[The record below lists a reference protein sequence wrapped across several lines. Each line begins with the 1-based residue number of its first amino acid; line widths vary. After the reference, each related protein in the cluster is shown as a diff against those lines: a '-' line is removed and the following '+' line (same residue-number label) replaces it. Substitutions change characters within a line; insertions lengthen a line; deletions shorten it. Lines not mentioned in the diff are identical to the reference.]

1 MRKILLFVIVLVATF
16 TSNAQDSI
24 QKKEKIKGRFFGGV
38 ESNSQYYIDDSKLG
52 DFNYDNHFRSNSYI
66 NANYNYGKFTAGV
79 QVEAY
84 EPNALL
90 NYNPKFEGTNL
101 ATYYLNY
108 KSDKIDATA
117 GYFYEQFGSG
127 LLLRFW
133 EDRALGINNALRGGK
148 IIYRPTN
155 EITLKAIYGQQRTG
169 FDVANSD
176 IFGFDSEFYL
186 TDWLNFETSD
196 LSVGASYVG
205 RYEKIDEA
213 DLENPDF
220 NELTNAFGVRVNY
233 SQNSF
238 YLNGEANFKSKDA
251 ALSLQNTISNELV
264 KSGSAYLLNFG
275 YTKSGLGVDVMLRR
289 LENMTF
295 LSEREPERIDANNT
309 SLNYNDKILNYV
321 PGLTKQHHSNLA
333 NIYVY
338 QAQYQVSY
346 LGEDKMK
353 SGETG
358 GQIDVY
364 YRFKKGTSLGGKY
377 GTRVAVNLASW
388 YNLPGKYRYFP
399 REYDTEFFG
408 VGQRYFSDYNI
419 EIKKRIKKNW
429 RTGFY
434 YIHQYY
440 DKSLIEGGDVVN
452 ADILSLESTW
462 SFQNSKSIR
471 VEMEHMWAD
480 ADRGNW
486 AGGTVEYNFNN
497 SLSMYVWDIYN
508 YGAHYETDKNHYY
521 NIGGAYRFGAS
532 RLAVN
537 FGRQR
542 GGLVCVG
549 GVCRYV
555 PQNTGFTLNFSTSF

>member
-1 MRKILLFVIVLVATF
+1 MGKSSCLTILFSFSVK
-16 TSNAQDSI
+16 AQDSI
-24 QKKEKIKGRFFGGV
+24 PDKPKIQGRFFGGV
-38 ESNSQYYIDDSKLG
+38 ESNSQYYIDDPKLG
-52 DFNYDNHFRSNSYI
+52 DFNYENHFRSNNYI
-66 NANYNYGKFTAGV
+66 NANYNYGSFTAGL

-90 NYNPKFEGTNL
+90 NYNPKFEGTNV

-108 KSDKIDATA
+108 RSEKLDVTL

-148 IIYRPTN
+148 VIYRPTN
-155 EITLKAIYGQQRTG
+155 NITIKGLYGKQRTG
-169 FDVANSD
+169 FDVADSD
-176 IFGFDSEFYL
+176 IFGLDAEFYL
-186 TDWLNFETSD
+186 TEWLKFEESD
-196 LSVGASYVG
+196 LSIGASYVG
-205 RYEKIDEA
+205 RNEDIPA
-213 DLENPDF
+213 SDLEDPNF
-220 NELTNAFGVRVNY
+220 NELTNAFGLRFNY
-233 SQNSF
+233 SHKSI
-238 YLNGEANFKSKDA
+238 YINGEANYKTEDA
-251 ALSLQNTISNELV
+251 ALNLQNEISNEVV
-264 KSGSAYLLNFG
+264 KPGKAYQLNFG
-275 YTKSGLGVDVMLRR
+275 YTKSGLGIDVLLRR

-309 SLNYNDKILNYV
+309 SLNYNDKIINYV

-364 YRFKKGTSLGGKY
+364 YRFKKGTALGGEY

-388 YNLPGKYRYFP
+388 YNLPGQYRYFP
-399 REYDTEFFG
+399 RDYETEFFG
-408 VGQRYFSDYNI
+408 IGQRYFSDYNI
-419 EIKKRIKKNW
+419 EIKKRLKKDW

-434 YIHQYY
+434 FIHQYY

-452 ADILSLESTW
+452 ANIVALESTW
-462 SFQNSKSIR
+462 SFKNSKSIR
-471 VEMEHMWAD
+471 VELEHMWAD
-480 ADRGNW
+480 ADRKDW
-486 AGGTVEYNFNN
+486 AGGTVEYNFNR
-497 SLSMYVWDIYN
+497 SLSVYVWDIYN
-508 YGAHYETDKNHYY
+508 YGTNHETEKNHYY
-521 NIGGAYRFGAS
+521 NVGGAYRFGAS
-532 RLAVN
+532 RIALN

-549 GVCRYV
+549 GVCRFV